1 MGNNSIDLNNG
12 DGFEFLPSIS
22 TGEDVEVVEA
32 EVFIPLS
39 MDEATQLT
47 EDIKATTT
55 ALYVLLK
62 RAHDTKAWISLGYKS
77 WTDYIETEFDFSR
90 ARSYQLINQ
99 ANVIEE
105 INKASGVPLYITEKE
120 ARDIKKRLP
129 EITKRLEEDV
139 RDAGLEGEN
148 AEEKTKE
155 IISRDNHYEDE
166 DEEYGGNVD
175 NADDYEREKDNYIGG
190 DNTNYGE
197 DEYEPPTKAKLT
209 QEEEF
214 LYEKLLITL
223 HIFESIPDPETFAKL
238 VRIVEEERAD
248 IIKSANNS
256 ISWLNKLLD
265 EIKY

>member
-1 MGNNSIDLNNG
+1 MENNSIDLNNN

-22 TGEDVEVVEA
+22 TEEVEVVET
-32 EVFIPLS
+32 EIFTPLS
-39 MDEATQLT
+39 EDEANQLT
-47 EDIKATTT
+47 EDIKATST

-62 RAHDTKAWISLGYKS
+62 RAHDTKAWIPLGYKS
-77 WTDYIETEFDFSR
+77 WTDYIETEFEFSR

-99 ANVIEE
+99 ANIIEE

-139 RDAGLEGEN
+139 KGAGLEGED

-155 IISRDNHYEDE
+155 IISRDNHYEE
-166 DEEYGGNVD
+166 DESAGNVD

-190 DNTNYGE
+190 ERENYGAEE
-197 DEYEPPTKAKLT
+197 DYDLPTKAKLT

-238 VRIVEEERAD
+238 VRIVEEERAS

-256 ISWLNKLLD
+256 IGWLNKLLD

>member
-1 MGNNSIDLNNG
+1 MENNSIDLKNSEE
-12 DGFEFLPSIS
+12 FEFLPS
-22 TGEDVEVVEA
+22 TPTDENVETFES
-32 EVFIPLS
+32 EVFVPLS
-39 MDEATQLT
+39 MDEAAQLT
-47 EDIKATTT
+47 EDIKATST
-55 ALYVLLK
+55 ALYALLK

-77 WTDYIETEFDFSR
+77 WTDYIETEFEFSR

-99 ANVIEE
+99 AIVIEE

-129 EITKRLEEDV
+129 EITKKLEEDV
-139 RDAGLEGEN
+139 KEAGLEGEE
-148 AEEKTKE
+148 AEEKAKE
-155 IISRDNHYEDE
+155 IIARENHYDE
-166 DEEYGGNVD
+166 DDYSGEVD

-197 DEYEPPTKAKLT
+197 DEYEPPSKAKLT

-238 VRIVEEERAD
+238 VRIVEDERAS
-248 IIKSANNS
+248 IIKSAQNS
-256 ISWLNKLLD
+256 IEWLNELLD
-265 EIKY
+265 KIK